1 MTMTTIKVSREL
13 RDRIA
18 LRASAQRTTLAGAI
32 ERALEDSDEQRFWA
46 DVRREHEA
54 LSDDE
59 RARYV
64 RSGGRDDL
72 RDADD
77 DELSEHDG
85 W

>member
-1 MTMTTIKVSREL
+1 MTATTIKVPREL

-18 LRASAQRTTLAGAI
+18 LRASAQKTTLAGAI
-32 ERALEDSDEQRFWA
+32 ERALDDSDEQRFWA

-54 LSDDE
+54 LSGAE
-59 RARYV
+59 RARYA
-64 RSGGRDDL
+64 RSGTRDDL

-77 DELSEHDG
+77 DKLSENDG